1 MHNLV
6 VSFLAVTYLAA
17 NVYAIVKVGGFEVAR
32 SRKHLILYGV
42 PFILWGSV
50 ILLGCWLMEI
60 MRRFDEW
67 APAARIRVD
76 NVLRFSANSFG
87 ALSAQ

>member
-6 VSFLAVTYLAA
+6 VSSLAVAYLSA
-17 NVYAIVKVGGFEVAR
+17 NSYAIVKVRVFELAR

-42 PFILWGSV
+42 PFILCGSV
-50 ILLGCWLMEI
+50 ILLGCKLMEI

-67 APAARIRVD
+67 AA
-76 NVLRFSANSFG
+76 
-87 ALSAQ
+87 

>member
-1 MHNLV
+1 MSIGAEMQTGKRRSMNMHNLV
-6 VSFLAVTYLAA
+6 VSCLLAAYLAA
-17 NVYAIVKVGGFEVAR
+17 NVYAIVKMRVFELAR

-67 APAARIRVD
+67 AA
-76 NVLRFSANSFG
+76 
-87 ALSAQ
+87 

>member
-1 MHNLV
+1 MSIGAEMQAGKRRSMNMHNLV
-6 VSFLAVTYLAA
+6 VSCLVAAYLAA
-17 NVYAIVKVGGFEVAR
+17 NVYAIVKVRVFELAR

-67 APAARIRVD
+67 AA
-76 NVLRFSANSFG
+76 
-87 ALSAQ
+87 

>member
-1 MHNLV
+1 MSIGAEMQASKRRSMNMHNLV
-6 VSFLAVTYLAA
+6 VSCLSVAYLAA
-17 NVYAIVKVGGFEVAR
+17 NVYVIVKVRVFELAR

-50 ILLGCWLMEI
+50 ILLGCWLTEI

-67 APAARIRVD
+67 AA
-76 NVLRFSANSFG
+76 
-87 ALSAQ
+87 

>member
-1 MHNLV
+1 MSCPMSIGAEMQAGKRRSMNMHNLV
-6 VSFLAVTYLAA
+6 VSCLVAAYLAA
-17 NVYAIVKVGGFEVAR
+17 NVYAIVKVRVFELAR

-50 ILLGCWLMEI
+50 ILLGCKVMEI

-67 APAARIRVD
+67 AA
-76 NVLRFSANSFG
+76 
-87 ALSAQ
+87 

>member
-1 MHNLV
+1 MHILV
-6 VSFLAVTYLAA
+6 VSCMVAAYLAA
-17 NVYAIVKVGGFEVAR
+17 NVYAIVKVRVFELAR

-50 ILLGCWLMEI
+50 ILSGCWLMEI

-67 APAARIRVD
+67 AA
-76 NVLRFSANSFG
+76 
-87 ALSAQ
+87 

>member
-1 MHNLV
+1 MSIGAEMQASKRRSMNMHNLV
-6 VSFLAVTYLAA
+6 VSCLVAAYLAA
-17 NVYAIVKVGGFEVAR
+17 NVYAIVKVRVFELAR

-50 ILLGCWLMEI
+50 ILLGYWLMEI

-67 APAARIRVD
+67 AT
-76 NVLRFSANSFG
+76 
-87 ALSAQ
+87 

>member
-1 MHNLV
+1 VIIGAEMQAGKRRSMNMHNLA
-6 VSFLAVTYLAA
+6 VSCLVAAYLAA
-17 NVYAIVKVGGFEVAR
+17 NVYAIVKVRVFELAR

-50 ILLGCWLMEI
+50 ILLGGWLMEI

-67 APAARIRVD
+67 AA
-76 NVLRFSANSFG
+76 
-87 ALSAQ
+87 

>member
-1 MHNLV
+1 MRNLV
-6 VSFLAVTYLAA
+6 GGCLAAAYLAA
-17 NVYAIVKVGGFEVAR
+17 NVYAIVKVRVFELVR

-50 ILLGCWLMEI
+50 ILSGCWLMEI

-67 APAARIRVD
+67 A
-76 NVLRFSANSFG
+76 G
-87 ALSAQ
+87 

>member
-1 MHNLV
+1 MSAGAEMQTGKRRSMNMNNLV
-6 VSFLAVTYLAA
+6 VCCLVAAYLAA
-17 NVYAIVKVGGFEVAR
+17 NVYTIVKVRVFELAR

-60 MRRFDEW
+60 MRRSDEW
-67 APAARIRVD
+67 AA
-76 NVLRFSANSFG
+76 
-87 ALSAQ
+87 

>member
-1 MHNLV
+1 MRNLV
-6 VSFLAVTYLAA
+6 GACLAAAYLAA
-17 NVYAIVKVGGFEVAR
+17 NVYAIVKVRVFELVR

-50 ILLGCWLMEI
+50 ILSGCWLMEI

-67 APAARIRVD
+67 AA
-76 NVLRFSANSFG
+76 
-87 ALSAQ
+87 

>member
-6 VSFLAVTYLAA
+6 VSGLVFAYFVA
-17 NVYAIVKVGGFEVAR
+17 NVYATGRLRVLGLAR
-32 SRKHLILYGV
+32 SRKHLLLYGA

-50 ILLGCWLMEI
+50 IVIGFKLMEI

-67 APAARIRVD
+67 AA
-76 NVLRFSANSFG
+76 
-87 ALSAQ
+87 

>member
-1 MHNLV
+1 MRNLV
-6 VSFLAVTYLAA
+6 GACLAAAYLAA
-17 NVYAIVKVGGFEVAR
+17 NVYAIVKVRVFELVR

-50 ILLGCWLMEI
+50 ILSGCWLMEI

-67 APAARIRVD
+67 A
-76 NVLRFSANSFG
+76 G
-87 ALSAQ
+87 

>member
-6 VSFLAVTYLAA
+6 VSCLVVAYLAA
-17 NVYAIVKVGGFEVAR
+17 NLYAIVKMRVFDLVR
-32 SRKHLILYGV
+32 SRKYILLYGI

-50 ILLGCWLMEI
+50 ILFGCGLMEM

-67 APAARIRVD
+67 AD
-76 NVLRFSANSFG
+76 
-87 ALSAQ
+87 

>member
-6 VSFLAVTYLAA
+6 ASFLAVAYMAA
-17 NVYAIVKVGGFEVAR
+17 NVYVIVKVGVFGTAR

-50 ILLGCWLMEI
+50 ILLGCKLMEV

-67 APAARIRVD
+67 AA
-76 NVLRFSANSFG
+76 
-87 ALSAQ
+87 

>member
-1 MHNLV
+1 MNINNLV
-6 VSFLAVTYLAA
+6 VSCLVSAYLAA
-17 NVYAIVKVGGFEVAR
+17 NVYAIVKVRALELAS

-42 PFILWGSV
+42 PFLLCGSV

-67 APAARIRVD
+67 AA
-76 NVLRFSANSFG
+76 
-87 ALSAQ
+87 

>member
-6 VSFLAVTYLAA
+6 VSCLAVAYLAA
-17 NVYAIVKVGGFEVAR
+17 NVYAIVKIRVFELVR
-32 SRKHLILYGV
+32 SRRHLIFYGV

-67 APAARIRVD
+67 AA
-76 NVLRFSANSFG
+76 
-87 ALSAQ
+87 